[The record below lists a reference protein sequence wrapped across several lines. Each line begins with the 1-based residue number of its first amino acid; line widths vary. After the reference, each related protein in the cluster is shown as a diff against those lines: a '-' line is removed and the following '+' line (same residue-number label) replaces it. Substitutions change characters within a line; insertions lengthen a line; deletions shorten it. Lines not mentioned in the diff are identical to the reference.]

1 MFYPILK
8 LPFSFLDM
16 VSTDQKEILILKIT
30 FWLRSLITTFVS
42 FKKLFE
48 WNIIQE
54 LSRFIIFSI
63 KNFDRLSFFWSKI
76 CYSRHVGFFCLGL
89 RNLWLSWL
97 GARCWHYLIPTILW
111 SGFIISVTLVLAWT
125 CKSQYSHSIDTRA
138 NHLEF
143 VIKTLV
149 KFIYDIK
156 DQKSMKISIFF
167 PFHLVQRI
175 QFCKKGVPFEQ
186 EQGYILFILTR
197 LYEIGTKWKNG
208 KREKIKNREK
218 GKRGKRCKKLEGR
231 WEKEKGQRSK

>member
-1 MFYPILK
+1 
-8 LPFSFLDM
+8 M
-16 VSTDQKEILILKIT
+16 VSADQIKISILEIIFCVK
-30 FWLRSLITTFVS
+30 SLITTFVI
-42 FKKLFE
+42 FKKTIWMKYHPRIIKIYNIFNKELWSLILF
-48 WNIIQE
+48 
-54 LSRFIIFSI
+54 S
-63 KNFDRLSFFWSKI
+63 SKI
-76 CYSRHVGFFCLGL
+76 FYSRHVGFFCLGL

-97 GARCWHYLIPTILW
+97 GARCWHYLIPTILC
-111 SGFIISVTLVLAWT
+111 SGFFISVTLVLAWT

-175 QFCKKGVPFEQ
+175 QFCKKEVPFEQ